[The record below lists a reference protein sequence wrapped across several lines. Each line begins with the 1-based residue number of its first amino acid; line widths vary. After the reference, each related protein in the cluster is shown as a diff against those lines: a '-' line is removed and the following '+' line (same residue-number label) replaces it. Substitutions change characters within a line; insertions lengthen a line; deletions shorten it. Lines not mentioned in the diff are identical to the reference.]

1 MKKKVLLLAI
11 VALMLTVFDS
21 VLAYAK
27 EAGVAGRE
35 EKEAF
40 ERMLEDAFP
49 DEDKASLMESVMAL
63 GDDMDEETFR
73 QMMEGAFS
81 EMNQEPSSEEEPQ
94 ILNP

>member
-21 VLAYAK
+21 VPAYAK

-40 ERMLEDAFP
+40 EAQAKIEKMYNKYYLGP
-49 DEDKASLMESVMAL
+49 LSVFFKS
-63 GDDMDEETFR
+63 TKFK
-73 QMMEGAFS
+73 S
-81 EMNQEPSSEEEPQ
+81 
-94 ILNP
+94 